1 MAARERSAL
10 ATTLARC
17 ASATS
22 LSGGDVLGLAGK
34 AKAVVGNVESEVLG
48 HFVPVEHRP
57 DFETDGGRAAQR
69 LALAGHCRGDARQ
82 FALGGGE
89 QILAPAGTFGRQ
101 CLVAADDQAFA
112 GKIR

>member
-1 MAARERSAL
+1 MPSRAAAAAMSSVLREKPKRLSAMSRVKCLAILCRSSTAP
-10 ATTLARC
+10 TL
-17 ASATS
+17 
-22 LSGGDVLGLAGK
+22 
-34 AKAVVGNVESEVLG
+34 
-48 HFVPVEHRP
+48 RP
-57 DFETDGGRAAQR
+57 IGRAAQR

>member
-1 MAARERSAL
+1 MPSRAAAAAMSSVLREKPKRLSAMTRVKCLAILCRSSTAPTLRPMAAAPRSGW
-10 ATTLARC
+10 R
-17 ASATS
+17 
-22 LSGGDVLGLAGK
+22 
-34 AKAVVGNVESEVLG
+34 
-48 HFVPVEHRP
+48 
-57 DFETDGGRAAQR
+57 
-69 LALAGHCRGDARQ
+69 LAGHCRGDARQ